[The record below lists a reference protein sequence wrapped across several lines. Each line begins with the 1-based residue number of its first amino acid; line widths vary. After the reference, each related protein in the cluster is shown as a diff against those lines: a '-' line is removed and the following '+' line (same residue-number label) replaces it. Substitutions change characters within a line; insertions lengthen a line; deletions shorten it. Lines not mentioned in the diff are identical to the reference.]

1 MINIL
6 KTTIEAID
14 NFDITATVETLKNQY
29 PYMTMLEINRIVKQ
43 QLSYLGTSNREHYF
57 LLLKDYQLE
66 ESRKQK
72 DTKRLLEMIFWVLI
86 QMFKDAIKEPTPSL
100 VEIFNNHIRLE
111 NFDPINL
118 KRPLKP

>member
-6 KTTIEAID
+6 KTTIEVID

-43 QLSYLGTSNREHYF
+43 QLAYLGASNREHYF

-66 ESRKQK
+66 EGRKQK
-72 DTKRLLEMIFWVLI
+72 DIKRLIEMIFWVLI
-86 QMFKDAIKEPTPSL
+86 QMFKDAIKEPTPSI
-100 VEIFNNHIRLE
+100 VEIFNNHIRLD